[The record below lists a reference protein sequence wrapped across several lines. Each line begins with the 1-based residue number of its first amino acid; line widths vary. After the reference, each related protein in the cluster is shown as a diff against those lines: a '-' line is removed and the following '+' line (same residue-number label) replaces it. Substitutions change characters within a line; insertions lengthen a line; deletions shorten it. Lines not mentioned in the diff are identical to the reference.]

1 MEALPTLPH
10 RHLTTL
16 TLDVD
21 FDGVVAIGATAAGH
35 RGIAPVRAGRFEGA
49 RLTGSVAPGHDWF
62 LTRADGAL
70 VIDVRLTLTTDD
82 GAALY
87 LAYHGTM
94 RAAPEVM
101 ARFRK
106 GVRLA
111 PKDYALHVT
120 AKFESGDPRYAW
132 LNDTMIVGIGE
143 QTLAGPIYRLF
154 EIG

>member
-21 FDGVVAIGATAAGH
+21 FGGVVAIGATAAGH
-35 RGIAPVRAGRFEGA
+35 RGIAPVRGGRFEGA
-49 RLTGSVAPGHDWF
+49 RLSGSVAPGHDWF
-62 LTRADGAL
+62 ITRADGAL

-82 GAALY
+82 GATLY

-94 RAAPEVM
+94 RAAPEAM
-101 ARFRK
+101 AQFRK
-106 GVRLA
+106 GVLLPA
-111 PKDYALHVT
+111 EDYALHVI
-120 AKFESGDPRYAW
+120 ARFECGDPRYAW
-132 LNDTMIVGIGE
+132 LNDSVVVGIGE
-143 QTLAGPIYRLF
+143 QTLVGPIYRLF